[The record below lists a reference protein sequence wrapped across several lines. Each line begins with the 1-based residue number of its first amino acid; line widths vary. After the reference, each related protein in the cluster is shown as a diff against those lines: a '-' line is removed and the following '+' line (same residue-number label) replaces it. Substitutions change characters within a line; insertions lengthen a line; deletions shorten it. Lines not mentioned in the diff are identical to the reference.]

1 MLALLIGLGLGLEL
15 LWIVVGALGIPLC
28 GVPVF
33 ASAHAQALPSLAA
46 LADRV
51 LDLLEHVAPGVTT
64 ACVAHPVAVKP
75 LGLALAGAGLLYVAA
90 LWVVDGDQLPVRQAL
105 TVVIAYAVV
114 FGLTL
119 FALPSLLSSDVYSY
133 AANGRITA
141 IEHASPYVQPPSA
154 FPDVVLAVGD
164 WRDAVS
170 VYGPF
175 WERIDAALAALMPGA
190 DVLGVVVGY
199 RLLALVALA
208 ASSVLV
214 WWLVGHCFDEADRR
228 RAQVSA
234 LLLWTWNPLL
244 LLELEANA
252 HNEGVMLALVLL
264 AFVPLTVLAAR
275 GSRLDAPSTALWL
288 AALAC
293 LTLATLVKFVPGVI
307 LALTGLIW
315 LRQLPDWRTRFR
327 LGALA
332 AILLLALAVVV
343 AWPWLDSP
351 AVLRPLLGVAA
362 GGDRFENAWL
372 DVPAGW
378 LASHLL
384 PRLGVGPA
392 PAEGVA
398 RTLVWGVARLV
409 FVVYVVFELRFVW
422 RHSAR
427 WDRSALRALTEASTR
442 LLLAMLLLLVTQV
455 LAWYFT
461 WPLALAALL
470 GWRHPLGMATI
481 LFGVGFLP
489 LFYLREFQVAP
500 SAVLLLYVA
509 LAPCVLIV
517 RWLLRAWPVDPRA
530 VRSRLV
536 LR

>member
-1 MLALLIGLGLGLEL
+1 MLPLLIGLGLGLEL

-33 ASAHAQALPSLAA
+33 ATAHAQALPGVAAVSDHVLAQ
-46 LADRV
+46 
-51 LDLLEHVAPGVTT
+51 LERAAPGVTT

-75 LGLALAGAGLLYVAA
+75 LGLTLAAAGVLYVAA
-90 LWVVDGDQLPVRQAL
+90 LWLVDADQLPVPRAL

-141 IEHASPYVQPPSA
+141 AEHASPYVQPPSA

-175 WERIDAALAALMPGA
+175 WERIDAGLAARMPGA
-190 DVLGVVVGY
+190 GVLGIVLAY
-199 RLLALVALA
+199 RLLALVTLA
-208 ASSVLV
+208 ASAVLV
-214 WWLVGHCFDEADRR
+214 WWLVGCWFDEPDRR

-234 LLLWTWNPLL
+234 LLLWTWNPLI

-275 GSRLDAPSTALWL
+275 GSRLDAPSTLLWL
-288 AALAC
+288 AALTC
-293 LTLATLVKFVPGVI
+293 LTLATLVKFVPGVV
-307 LALTGLIW
+307 LALTGLVW
-315 LRQLPDWRTRFR
+315 LRQLPDWRSR
-327 LGALA
+327 LGLGLLA
-332 AILLLALAVVV
+332 AILMLMLAVVV
-343 AWPWLDSP
+343 AWPWLGSP
-351 AVLRPLLGVAA
+351 AILRPLLGAAA

-372 DVPAGW
+372 DVPSGW
-378 LASHLL
+378 LASHVL
-384 PRLGVGPA
+384 PRFGVGAA

-409 FVVYVVFELRFVW
+409 FLVYLVLELTFVW

-427 WDRSALRALTEASTR
+427 WDRPALRALAEASTR

-470 GWRHPLGMATI
+470 GWRHPLGMATV
-481 LFGVGFLP
+481 LFAVGFLP

-500 SAVLLLYVA
+500 SALLLVYVA

-517 RWLLRAWPVDPRA
+517 RWLLHARPVDPRA

-536 LR
+536 PR

>member
-28 GVPVF
+28 SVPVF
-33 ASAHAQALPSLAA
+33 ATAHAQALPGVAA
-46 LADRV
+46 LSARV
-51 LDLLEHVAPGVTT
+51 LALLERLAPGVTT

-75 LGLALAGAGLLYVAA
+75 LGLALAAAGVLYVAA
-90 LWVVDGDQLPVRQAL
+90 LWLVDSDQLPLRQAL
-105 TVVIAYAVV
+105 PVVVAYAVV

-141 IEHASPYVQPPSA
+141 LEHASPYVQPPSA

-175 WERIDAALAALMPGA
+175 WERLDAGLATLMPGA
-190 DVLGVVVGY
+190 DVLAVVVAY
-199 RLLALVALA
+199 RLLAMVALVASA
-208 ASSVLV
+208 IVV
-214 WWLVGHCFDEADRR
+214 WWLVGRWFDEPDRR

-244 LLELEANA
+244 LLELGANA

-275 GSRLDAPSTALWL
+275 GSVFDRPSTLLWL

-315 LRQLPDWRTRFR
+315 LRQLPDWRARVG

-332 AILLLALAVVV
+332 AILLLALAVLV
-343 AWPWLDSP
+343 AWPWLGSP
-351 AVLRPLLGVAA
+351 AILRPLLGVAA

-378 LASHLL
+378 LASHVL
-384 PRLGVGPA
+384 PRLGVGAA

-398 RTLVWGVARLV
+398 RTFVWSAARLV
-409 FVVYVVFELRFVW
+409 FVVYLGFELRFVW

-427 WDRSALRALTEASTR
+427 WDRSALRALAEASTR
-442 LLLAMLLLLVTQV
+442 LLLAMLLLLITQV
-455 LAWYFT
+455 LAWYFA

-470 GWRHPLGMATI
+470 GWRHPLGMATV

-500 SAVLLLYVA
+500 SALLLLYVA
-509 LAPCVLIV
+509 LAPCVLVV
-517 RWLLRAWPVDPRA
+517 RWLLRSWPVDTRA

>member
-1 MLALLIGLGLGLEL
+1 MMLALLIALGLGLEL
-15 LWIVVGALGIPLC
+15 LWVVVGALGIPLC

-33 ASAHAQALPSLAA
+33 ASALARALPSVAA
-46 LADRV
+46 LSDRV
-51 LDLLEHVAPGVTT
+51 LGQLEHVAPGVTT

-75 LGLALAGAGLLYVAA
+75 LGLALAGAGVLYVSA
-90 LWVVDGDQLPVRQAL
+90 LWMVGARLPVRRAL
-105 TVVIAYAVV
+105 LVIVAYAVV
-114 FGLTL
+114 FSLTL
-119 FALPSLLSSDVYSY
+119 LALPSLLSSDVYSY

-141 IEHASPYVQPPSA
+141 IEHASPYVEPPSA

-175 WERIDAALAALMPGA
+175 WERIDAGLAALMPVA
-190 DVLGVVVGY
+190 DVLWVVVAY
-199 RLLALVALA
+199 RLLALLALVT
-208 ASSVLV
+208 SSVLV
-214 WWLVGHCFDEADRR
+214 WWLVGRWFDEPDRD

-264 AFVPLTVLAAR
+264 AFVPLTLLAAR
-275 GSRLDAPSTALWL
+275 GARLDLPSAALWL

-293 LTLATLVKFVPGVI
+293 LTLATLVKFVPGVLLT
-307 LALTGLIW
+307 LAGLVW
-315 LRQLPDWRTRFR
+315 LRQLPDWRARLG

-332 AILLLALAVVV
+332 AVLLLALAVVV
-343 AWPWLDSP
+343 AWPWLGSP
-351 AVLRPLLGVAA
+351 AILRPLLGVAA

-378 LASHLL
+378 LASHVL
-384 PRLGVGPA
+384 PRLGVGAA

-398 RTLVWGVARLV
+398 RALVWGVARLV
-409 FVVYVVFELRFVW
+409 FLVYLVLELRFVW

-427 WDRSALRALTEASTR
+427 WHRAALWALAEASTR

-470 GWRHPLGMATI
+470 GWRHPLGMATV

-500 SAVLLLYVA
+500 SALLLLYVA
-509 LAPCVLIV
+509 LAPCVLLV
-517 RWLLRAWPVDPRA
+517 RWLRHAWPVDPRA